1 MTKHQ
6 EWFNSTVGDDTINAA
21 ASKANVNQPTLNRRL
36 KSGELTAE
44 LVISIARA
52 YGANPVQALIETGYL
67 DTDEARG
74 TVTISKLADA
84 SDQELMQEM
93 LRRIDTGKQ
102 ISELWDKP
110 LDSGTITEIHK
121 GATELRAVRNEN
133 TSEPGSK
140 LNPERENMA
149 AGRSTLDEDTDFGD

>member
-52 YGANPVQALIETGYL
+52 YGVNPVQALIETGYL
-67 DTDEARG
+67 DTNEARG

-102 ISELWDKP
+102 ISELWTTP

-121 GATELRAVRNEN
+121 EATGLRAALDEN

-140 LNPERENMA
+140 LKLTNGGVR
-149 AGRSTLDEDTDFGD
+149 GSRK